1 MEYAKMTKTSFAE
14 FVDQMNDKNVV
25 ELFNNMGIEVKL
37 DSERPLAFEDVE
49 QYIIDHEFD
58 DEDGIL
64 IDE

>member
-25 ELFNNMGIEVKL
+25 ELFNSMGIEVKL

>member
-1 MEYAKMTKTSFAE
+1 MTKTSFAD

-25 ELFNNMGIEVKL
+25 ELFNSMGIEVKL
-37 DSERPLAFEDVE
+37 DSDRPLAFEDVE

>member
-1 MEYAKMTKTSFAE
+1 MTKTSFAE

-25 ELFNNMGIEVKL
+25 ELFNSMGIEVKL

>member
-1 MEYAKMTKTSFAE
+1 MTKTSFAE